1 MKQRFLS
8 IFLALALIIPFFP
21 QVTLPAKAAETTA
34 KTQDENSNEN
44 TDAFGIKMDTTIDTK
59 KEKANNPYGT
69 EGWVNLFTVPELFVS
84 QGYDGYRSFET
95 YNYNN
100 DRDHK
105 EGSIGSITDGTRTGK
120 KEEGN
125 KNGFTIMDT
134 APVDAEGEGQKRYV
148 AVLGYWLGG
157 KRLELYIA
165 DKDGNRVSNT
175 YAIGGE
181 KTLDYLEQA
190 DAFEDTGFVSVA
202 AGDFNGDG
210 KDTVIAYAPL
220 MESDSEQPQLW
231 EFSITAYGNN
241 MQLDK
246 TGTVCNIFDILGTEN
261 IATKHSNNGKVFR
274 NTPVVQM
281 TTADT
286 DKDSVDELVVTAGM
300 NNTKADVNNRQSR
313 MFIYDKITE
322 EKTYWNKTF
331 ELNTQ
336 GYNNGNQRLRWAS
349 SSVGNLVMTGSGA
362 DYPEIITAGWVDKK
376 TNKDADL
383 THDIGAYVTS
393 CSKTTKKGN
402 SAIGTYAKS
411 EVPAIGSNGQPQVSG
426 FTKDGHY
433 RDDVQSLVVVDTFAA
448 DGVNA
453 EASVLIMDTIYTY
466 EAGKGLN
473 EEYRTDY
480 FNHSDNGIGTSII
493 TNGLVQDAVSGN
505 FSGNEEGREQIVF
518 TTCQKRAS
526 KNQYFYKTY
535 TYKKTGKSS
544 WQYNSTGYRISK
556 KGNAYTSLCA
566 PDIDS
571 DSTIARIKD
580 VSLTYTE
587 PEVLALLESTP
598 YFSEVD
604 EGDIGNSET
613 AYGKENGEGT
623 SVSTAEGLTTNIV
636 AGFEWSVD
644 DICAGFVCGAG
655 FETSV
660 EQGYTWETA
669 TSTTKKFS
677 LNYSNDTGENQVI
690 VYRRPVTTYRYEI
703 KGTKDTMVLARQGT
717 LLTSMLPVD
726 EYNEAAQS
734 YELEEIADGTLATPG
749 NPFSYRSSTAG
760 LNNVAESKIT
770 TQYGKE
776 GTVTQEF
783 STETEQEKTFTYD
796 LNASFTAYGLVFGV
810 KAGGG
815 AGTTYSESQST
826 INTEA
831 ITKTGAVTGKQVE
844 GYDFNWKFAHWTTK
858 VNGTE
863 VPVLGYVLTNVIAPP
878 SPPENLAVE
887 SVTSDSAKITW
898 DAGERGADEYRIY
911 QIYSDG
917 SDIQIGTVDG
927 TESTYEVTGLKPD
940 TSYTYAIKAYKE
952 GKKGDAISGESVFS
966 EKLIVTTL
974 PEKMG
979 TVTITNPENASVK
992 IGGSAVFKADLS
1004 STASDYR
1011 ATNYKWQRREKG
1023 GKWQT
1028 IDGAKSS
1035 KLTLNDLTEE
1045 DNDTEYRCIFRVS
1058 YTSASSLIEYYSK
1071 AATLTVGETAVAPK
1085 LTITGHDN
1093 TGDGTLAIPYAG
1105 KSDYNKKTGT
1115 TTQKIETTQNITI
1128 EKSGTHP
1135 ELTVYTDGDKTAPK
1149 YYGIGKDDKENI
1161 VYYQVVKN
1169 GDAYTAGD
1177 KITFAEKYSYT
1188 NLNGDAVTDVP
1199 AEFNSGKDSVTVTKD
1214 NVTYYL
1220 QAKITG
1226 KQRAGISTG
1235 SSGVKS
1241 KDSRLES
1248 MTGITYY
1255 WKSNNGYYTYDPS
1268 ASDTPGSA
1276 VTLSDADKNALY
1288 DVYHKANTKVVVG
1301 RNETYTVS
1309 DTSTVNGKQ
1318 ETTYEDESQY
1328 GFALITISS
1337 GETTTYTITS
1347 IQEDVKET
1355 YTIGDTELSGFDPAK
1370 LTLVTKQVINI
1381 VETPVYTTQAGD
1393 SLTLHAKVTEKGNED
1408 NSKAA
1413 AGASVEFKI
1422 VNTQTNGVETISK
1435 TTDANGEA
1443 KTNWTAATSGLY
1455 SIQVNVLAK
1464 SGYTASATKAQYY
1477 NAGGTYETNTTEYRL
1492 VLSSAGETLTG
1503 TMTYGG
1509 IVSYELQERAITVS
1523 SDEAK
1528 TQTAGEWKKSGKTN
1542 LTYTVET
1549 TEKDGK
1555 KVDEVSQPLSVASY
1569 NFRVYDG
1576 DTIDPQKELAAAALQ
1591 VTKAAVTITPEIKNG
1606 VTPSSA
1612 SDITLKVEPE
1622 ISGVNIND
1630 VLNVNCGY
1638 FTDKTATGKF
1648 DVILSYKTDSNGAV
1662 TDKVKAFQNNY
1673 TAALE
1678 SASFTVKPDSAQVKF
1693 SCGENGTIVGHY
1705 ADNWYP
1711 MASGSNQTKGTRL
1724 RFVVAPNSGYGV
1736 AKWIINGTDYEV
1748 DAKNLPEG
1756 MRISEDGKRLDVAS
1770 FNPASQTASTNPGHT
1785 KDGVLTVEVSFKS
1798 TSHKITYNVD
1808 GKGGTLTAV
1817 NENDKKINSGT
1828 KITQGSKVTFTAE
1841 PEDGYIVSGWK
1852 VDGNPYKWQD
1862 KDKDYLGTTLVLED
1876 ISKDE
1881 DVIVSFKKSTAS
1893 YKVITSVADE
1903 DGKTDTSLA
1912 KVTAI
1917 NAETKEAVTDLTSI
1931 KEGTTLTFTAS
1942 VADKTNHMV
1951 KLWQTSKDG
1960 KTWEDA
1966 ALSGG
1971 SNTFTLYNI
1980 SGDLHIRPVI
1990 TIAQKYSLK
1999 YKVVLDDG
2007 EPGETIVT
2015 DKTVAELTA
2024 TSNGQEIASGESHSA
2039 YIPVKFAL
2047 TLNNDYYVTG
2057 WSKNVKAGED
2067 LSRAN
2072 LDALD
2077 SNTEVVVTIKEK
2089 PVVTIPSA
2097 ANGSIKVTFLDAD
2110 EKEVIVNDK
2119 DHVEAGT
2126 NLIVTLIPEKGY
2138 VVDEDALGTSVETEY
2153 TDEDKSGNTTDTKS
2167 YKVENVI
2174 ANVTVKGAFKALR
2187 THKVTY
2193 EPVIAAGESANG
2205 TLTAKADRKQM
2216 DIYKV
2221 DKLTTGEK
2229 VYEGSTLTFT
2239 AAPDT
2244 DYSIQE
2250 WRINGTILKE
2260 DGIKVTDSVLTLPN
2274 IAKDYTVTVQFKKS
2288 GSDTTIAAGENGK
2301 IVSAVA
2307 GKVDQIA
2314 NIESGFVLAAG
2325 ATVDITAQPDTGY
2338 KVGCWKVNGKV
2349 VDGQTGN
2356 TYTYTADEKG
2366 TGAAITVQFV
2376 QIDYTVSWSAVN
2388 GTVTAKDKTDKD
2400 YEGDSADIQGGSEVI
2415 FTATPNEAYRVSQW
2429 KVNGK
2434 VVEGENANTFIFTV
2448 PSGAKETPAVASYK
2462 VEVVCEK
2469 DQFTLTYAQP
2479 SNGTLTAKG
2488 AAGEVASGDKVNGDE
2503 EYTFTVKTDA
2513 DYIVESW
2520 TVDGQVIDSHSAS
2533 YEVTVK
2539 KDTEVSVQLV
2549 PASYKVTY
2557 KVNNEQGKLLVG
2569 KDTEE
2574 KTDGEIAAAYGT
2586 SIKFTAVS
2594 NKFCHIKGWKLDGT
2608 EVTDTTEGISI
2619 SADGSELTLSEVKKE
2634 HSVEAIFDAATMYE
2648 VSYEVDEKGAASD
2661 AGTLKAKAGNTYLKL
2676 KKDQTTTVEGGKTLT
2691 FTAVPK
2697 SADFMVAGWFIN
2709 GKEVE
2714 GELSNTLVIEELDRK
2729 IHVTVQ
2735 YAKYKG
2741 YALPTANEG
2750 YLLSEMKRT
2759 PDDTEPKTD
2768 IRENG
2773 TLSFVVTPDTE
2784 NKYVRI
2790 DKMIING
2797 YDCLSDKLLEEKEQ
2811 PDDCTSV
2818 KVEKNKNG
2826 SYAITISGITGEIQ
2840 TDITAHKHTLKKVD
2854 KVNPTCTKAGN
2865 KEYWI
2870 CEDEN
2875 CKEMFL
2881 EEAAMKAVQWK
2892 DILLPATGH
2901 NYQNGICGNCGANDP
2916 TYVDIHPG
2924 TPKVKAKAK
2933 GVQKIKLSWSQ
2944 AKDAQ
2949 GYIVYRYNAKTKKY
2963 AVIANTKKT
2972 AYTDKKRT
2980 PGTVYR
2986 YLVKAYGVSLN
2997 KKVIYGQVSNCAVAV
3012 TKPQTPKITSV
3023 KKAGTTK
3030 AMIQLKTKRNVKGY
3044 QLYEYMWQTKK
3055 FKLVGKIE
3063 GKKYYK
3069 YDSKKKKFI
3078 RDRKSK
3084 VVQNAKKKTI
3094 SVKITTNNLNFKRYR
3109 RYRFKVRS
3117 YVKYNGK
3124 QIFSKISKQKIVTR

>member
-8 IFLALALIIPFFP
+8 IFLVLALIIPFFP

-34 KTQDENSNEN
+34 KTQDENS
-44 TDAFGIKMDTTIDTK
+44 
-59 KEKANNPYGT
+59 
-69 EGWVNLFTVPELFVS
+69 
-84 QGYDGYRSFET
+84 
-95 YNYNN
+95 N

-134 APVDAEGEGQKRYV
+134 APVDAKGEGQKRYV

-157 KRLELYIA
+157 KRLELCIA

-231 EFSITAYGNN
+231 EFSIGSN
-241 MQLDK
+241 MQLEK
-246 TGTVCNIFDILGTEN
+246 TGTVCNIFDILGTGN

-313 MFIYDKITE
+313 MFIYDNITE
-322 EKTYWNKTF
+322 EEKSYWNKTF
-331 ELNTQ
+331 ELDTK

-453 EASVLIMDTIYTY
+453 KASVLIMDTIYTY

-535 TYKKTGKSS
+535 TYKKTGKSF
-544 WQYNSTGYRISK
+544 WQCNSTGYRISK

-863 VPVLGYVLTNVIAPP
+863 IPVLGYVLTNVIAPP

-1035 KLTLNDLTEE
+1035 KLTLNDLTEA
-1045 DNDTEYRCIFRVS
+1045 DNNTEYRCIFRVS

-1071 AATLTVGETAVAPK
+1071 AATLTVGETAVAPE

-1093 TGDGTLAIPYAG
+1093 TGNGTLAKPYAG
-1105 KSDYNKKTGT
+1105 KSNYNKKTGT
-1115 TTQKIETTQNITI
+1115 TTQEIKTTKNITI
-1128 EKSGTHP
+1128 EKSGTQP
-1135 ELTVYTDGDKTAPK
+1135 ELTVYTDGDQTAPK
-1149 YYGIGKDDKENI
+1149 YYGVGKDENDNI
-1161 VYYQVVKN
+1161 VYYQVAKT
-1169 GDAYTAGD
+1169 GDTYTAGD
-1177 KITFAEKYSYT
+1177 KITVAEKYSYT
-1188 NLNGDAVTDVP
+1188 NLNGAAVTDVP
-1199 AEFNSGKDSVTVTKD
+1199 AEFNSGKDSVTVTKND
-1214 NVTYYL
+1214 VTYYL

-1226 KQRAGISTG
+1226 KQRAGINTG
-1235 SSGVKS
+1235 SSGVTS
-1241 KDSRLES
+1241 TDSRLES

-1255 WKSNNGYYTYDPS
+1255 WKSNNGYYTYDSS
-1268 ASDTPGSA
+1268 APNTPGSA

-1288 DVYHKANTKVVVG
+1288 DVYHKADTKVVVG

-1318 ETTYEDESQY
+1318 ETTYENESQY
-1328 GFALITISS
+1328 GFALVTISS

-1347 IQEDVKET
+1347 IQEDVEET
-1355 YTIGDTELSGFDPAK
+1355 YTVGDTELAGFDPAK
-1370 LTLVTKQVINI
+1370 LTLVTKQVINT

-1393 SLTLHAKVTEKGNED
+1393 SLTLRAKVTEKD

-1422 VNTQTNGVETISK
+1422 VNTQTNGVETISA
-1435 TTDANGEA
+1435 TTDANGAASA
-1443 KTNWTAATSGLY
+1443 KWTAATSGLY

-1492 VLSSAGETLTG
+1492 VLSSAGKTLTG

-1509 IVSYELQERAITVS
+1509 SVSYELQERAITVS
-1523 SDEAK
+1523 SDAAK
-1528 TQTAGEWKKSGKTN
+1528 AQTVGEWKKSEKTN

-1549 TEKDGK
+1549 TEKDRK
-1555 KVDEVSQPLSVASY
+1555 KVDEVKQPLSVASY

-1622 ISGVNIND
+1622 ISGVNLND

-1673 TAALE
+1673 TAVFE

-1693 SCGENGTIVGHY
+1693 SCGENGTIVGRY

-1724 RFVVAPNSGYGV
+1724 RFAVAPNSGYGV
-1736 AKWIINGTDYEV
+1736 AKWIINGTDYAV

-1756 MRISEDGKRLDVAS
+1756 MRISEDGKILDVAS

-1798 TSHKITYNVD
+1798 TSHEITYSVD

-1841 PEDGYIVSGWK
+1841 PEEGYIVSGWK
-1852 VDGNPYKWQD
+1852 VDGKTYKWQD
-1862 KDKDYLGTTLVLED
+1862 KDEDYLGTTLVLED

-1881 DVIVSFKKSTAS
+1881 NVIVSFKKSTAS

-1980 SGDLHIRPVI
+1980 SGNLYIRPVI

-2007 EPGETIVT
+2007 KPSETIVT
-2015 DKTVAELTA
+2015 DKKIAELTA

-2039 YIPVKFAL
+2039 YIPIEFAL

-2057 WSKNVKAGED
+2057 WSKNVKASED
-2067 LSRAN
+2067 LSGAS

-2089 PVVTIPSA
+2089 PVVTIPSGISNGTLTVIYKDA
-2097 ANGSIKVTFLDAD
+2097 ANKDISVSNG
-2110 EKEVIVNDK
+2110 
-2119 DHVEAGT
+2119 DHVPNGT
-2126 NLIVTLIPEKGY
+2126 QLLVTLTPEKGY
-2138 VVDEDALGTSVETEY
+2138 VVDEDALGASVETEY

-2174 ANVTVKGAFKALR
+2174 ANVTVKGAFKALG

-2193 EPVIAAGESANG
+2193 EPVIASGESANG

-2216 DIYKV
+2216 DIYKI

-2239 AAPDT
+2239 AAPDQ
-2244 DYSIQE
+2244 DYSVQE
-2250 WRINGTILKE
+2250 WRVNGKVLKE
-2260 DGIKVTDSVLTLPN
+2260 DGIKVTDSTLT
-2274 IAKDYTVTVQFKKS
+2274 IANVEKDYTVTVQFKKS
-2288 GSDTTIAAGENGK
+2288 GSDTTIAAGANGK

-2314 NIESGFVLAAG
+2314 NIETGFVLASG

-2356 TYTYTADEKG
+2356 TYTYTADENG

-2376 QIDYTVSWSAVN
+2376 QIDYAVSWSAVN
-2388 GTVTAKDKTDKD
+2388 GTVKAEDTSGTE
-2400 YEGDSADIQGGSEVI
+2400 YEGKKADIRGGSKVT
-2415 FTATPNEAYRVSQW
+2415 FSATPKEAYKVSCW

-2434 VVEGENANTFIFTV
+2434 VVDGENANTFTFTV
-2448 PSGAKETPAVASYK
+2448 PSGAKETPEVASYK
-2462 VEVVCEK
+2462 VEAVCEK

-2479 SNGTLTAKG
+2479 SNGTLTARG

-2503 EYTFTVKTDA
+2503 KYTFTVKPDA

-2520 TVDGQVIDSHSAS
+2520 KVDGQVIDSHSTS

-2539 KDTEVSVQLV
+2539 KNTEVSVRLV

-2574 KTDGEIAAAYGT
+2574 KTDGEISAAYGT

-2648 VSYEVDEKGAASD
+2648 VSYEVDETSEGVASN
-2661 AGTLKAKAGNTYLKL
+2661 AGTLNAKAGNTDLKL

-2691 FTAVPK
+2691 FTAVPV
-2697 SADFMVAGWFIN
+2697 SADFMVAGWYVN
-2709 GKEVE
+2709 GKKVE
-2714 GELSNTLVIEELDRK
+2714 NELSNTCVIEKLDK
-2729 IHVTVQ
+2729 KVHVTVQ
-2735 YAKYKG
+2735 FTQYKG
-2741 YALPTANEG
+2741 YALPVSGEG
-2750 YLLSEMKRT
+2750 YALSEMKRT
-2759 PDDTEPKTD
+2759 PDDTTPDTE

-2773 TLSFVVTPDTE
+2773 TLSFKVAPDTD
-2784 NKYVRI
+2784 NKYIRI
-2790 DKMIING
+2790 DKLVING
-2797 YDCLSDKLLEEKEQ
+2797 YDCLADKLSEGKEQ
-2811 PDDCTSV
+2811 PENCTL
-2818 KVEKNKNG
+2818 VEVQKNEDG
-2826 SYAITISGITGEIQ
+2826 SYVITVSGITGEIQ

-2901 NYQNGICGNCGANDP
+2901 NYQNGICKNCGAKDP

-2933 GVQKIKLSWSQ
+2933 GDRKIKLSWSK

-2949 GYIVYRYNAKTKKY
+2949 GYIVYRYNAKTRKY

-2997 KKVIYGQVSNCAVAV
+2997 KKVIYGQVSNCASAV

-3023 KKAGTTK
+3023 KKDGTTK
-3030 AMIQLKTKRNVKGY
+3030 AAIQLKTERNVKGY

-3069 YDSKKKKFI
+3069 YDSKKKKFT

-3094 SVKITTNNLNFKRYR
+3094 SVKITTNNVNFKRYR

-3124 QIFSKISKQKIVTR
+3124 QIFSKLSKQKIVTR

>member
-105 EGSIGSITDGTRTGK
+105 EGSIGSITDGTRIGK

-231 EFSITAYGNN
+231 EFSIGSN
-241 MQLDK
+241 MQLEK
-246 TGTVCNIFDILGTEN
+246 TGTVCNIFDILGTGN

-313 MFIYDKITE
+313 MFIYDNITE
-322 EKTYWNKTF
+322 EEKSYWNKTF
-331 ELNTQ
+331 ELDTK
-336 GYNNGNQRLRWAS
+336 GYNNDNQRLRWAS

-453 EASVLIMDTIYTY
+453 KASVLIMDTIYTY

-535 TYKKTGKSS
+535 TYKKTGKSF
-544 WQYNSTGYRISK
+544 WQCNSTGYRISK

-863 VPVLGYVLTNVIAPP
+863 IPVLGYVLTNVIAPP

-1028 IDGAKSS
+1028 IDGARSS

-1045 DNDTEYRCIFRVS
+1045 DNNTEYRCIFRVS

-1071 AATLTVGETAVAPK
+1071 AAMLTVGETAVAPE
-1085 LTITGHDN
+1085 LAITGHDN
-1093 TGDGTLAIPYAG
+1093 TGNGTLDKPYAG

-1115 TTQKIETTQNITI
+1115 TTQDIETTQNITI

-1169 GDAYTAGD
+1169 GDTYTAGD

-1188 NLNGDAVTDVP
+1188 NLNGVAVTDVP
-1199 AEFNSGKDSVTVTKD
+1199 EEFNSGKDSVTVTKN

-1226 KQRAGISTG
+1226 EQRAGINTG
-1235 SSGVKS
+1235 SSGVTS
-1241 KDSRLES
+1241 RDSRLES

-1255 WKSNNGYYTYDPS
+1255 WKSNNGYYTYDSS
-1268 ASDTPGSA
+1268 APNTPGSA
-1276 VTLSDADKNALY
+1276 VTLSDADKNELY

-1347 IQEDVKET
+1347 IQEDVEET
-1355 YTIGDTELSGFDPAK
+1355 YTVGDTKLSGFDPAK
-1370 LTLVTKQVINI
+1370 LDIVTKQVTNTVKTPIY
-1381 VETPVYTTQAGD
+1381 ETQKGTT
-1393 SLTLHAKVTEKGNED
+1393 LTLHTKVMEKDSN
-1408 NSKAA
+1408 NAA
-1413 AGASVEFKI
+1413 VGASIEFKI
-1422 VNTQTNGVETISK
+1422 VNTQTNAINTISAV
-1435 TTDANGEA
+1435 TDSNGEA
-1443 KTNWTAATSGLY
+1443 KTTWRAATSGLY

-1464 SGYTASATKAQYY
+1464 SGYTGYTASARDAQYY

-1492 VLSSAGETLTG
+1492 VLSSTGKPLTG
-1503 TMTYGG
+1503 AMTYGG

-1528 TQTAGEWKKSGKTN
+1528 TQTVGEWKKSEKTN

-1549 TEKDGK
+1549 TEKDRK

-1576 DTIDPQKELAAAALQ
+1576 DTTDPQKELAAAALQ
-1591 VTKAAVTITPEIKNG
+1591 VTKAAVTITPKIKDG
-1606 VTPSSA
+1606 ETPSSA
-1612 SDITLKVEPE
+1612 SDITLEVDSE
-1622 ISGVNIND
+1622 ISGVNLND

-1648 DVILSYKTDSNGAV
+1648 DVILSYKTNSNGVV
-1662 TDKVKAFQNNY
+1662 TDEVKAFQNNY
-1673 TAALE
+1673 TATLE

-2047 TLNNDYYVTG
+2047 TLNNDYYVTS
-2057 WSKNVKAGED
+2057 WSKNVKARED
-2067 LSRAN
+2067 LSAAS

-2089 PVVTIPSA
+2089 PVVTIPSGISNGTLTVIYKDA
-2097 ANGSIKVTFLDAD
+2097 AN
-2110 EKEVIVNDK
+2110 K
-2119 DHVEAGT
+2119 DISVSNGDHIPNGT
-2126 NLIVTLIPEKGY
+2126 QLLVTLTPKKGY
-2138 VVDEDALGTSVETEY
+2138 VVDDSKLDAGIQTEY
-2153 TDEDKSGNTTDTKS
+2153 TDEDKSGNTTDTKT

-2174 ANVTVKGAFKALR
+2174 ANVTVKGAFKALG
-2187 THKVTY
+2187 THTVTY

-2205 TLTAKADRKQM
+2205 TLTAQADRKQM

-2221 DKLTTGEK
+2221 DKLTTDGN

-2244 DYSIQE
+2244 DYSVQE
-2250 WRINGTILKE
+2250 WRINGDVWKK

-2288 GSDTTIAAGENGK
+2288 GSDTTITAGENGK

-2314 NIESGFVLAAG
+2314 NIESGFVLASG

-2338 KVGCWKVNGKV
+2338 KVGCWEVNGKV

-2366 TGAAITVQFV
+2366 TGAAIAVRFV
-2376 QIDYTVSWSAVN
+2376 QIDYAVSWSAVN
-2388 GTVTAKDKTDKD
+2388 GTVKAEDTSGTE
-2400 YEGDSADIQGGSEVI
+2400 YEGNKADIRGGSQVT
-2415 FTATPNEAYRVSQW
+2415 FSATPEEAYKVSCW

-2434 VVEGENANTFIFTV
+2434 AVDGENGNTFTFTV
-2448 PSGAKETPAVASYK
+2448 PSGAKETPTVASYK
-2462 VEVVCEK
+2462 VEAVCEK

-2479 SNGTLTAKG
+2479 SNGTLTARG
-2488 AAGEVASGDKVNGDE
+2488 AADEVASGDKVNGDE
-2503 EYTFTVKTDA
+2503 KYTFTVKPNA

-2520 TVDGQVIDSHSAS
+2520 TVDGQVIHSHSTS

-2539 KDTEVSVQLV
+2539 KNTEVSVQLV

-2661 AGTLKAKAGNTYLKL
+2661 AGTLKAKAGNTDLKL
-2676 KKDQTTTVEGGKTLT
+2676 KKGQTTTVEGGKTLT

-2697 SADFMVAGWFIN
+2697 SVDFMVAGWYVN
-2709 GKEVE
+2709 GKKVE
-2714 GELSNTLVIEELDRK
+2714 NELSNTCVIEELDMK
-2729 IHVTVQ
+2729 VHVTVQ
-2735 YAKYKG
+2735 FTQYKG
-2741 YALPTANEG
+2741 YALPVSGEG
-2750 YLLSEMKRT
+2750 YALSEMKRT
-2759 PDDTEPKTD
+2759 PDDTTPDTE

-2773 TLSFVVTPDTE
+2773 TISFKVAPDTD
-2784 NKYVRI
+2784 NKYIRI
-2790 DKMIING
+2790 DKLVING
-2797 YDCLSDKLLEEKEQ
+2797 YDCLTDKLLEGKEQ
-2811 PDDCTSV
+2811 PENCTL
-2818 KVEKNKNG
+2818 VEVQKNEDG
-2826 SYAITISGITGEIQ
+2826 SYVITVSGITGEIQ

-2901 NYQNGICGNCGANDP
+2901 NYQNGICKNCGAKDP

-2933 GVQKIKLSWSQ
+2933 GDRKIKLSWSK

-2949 GYIVYRYNAKTKKY
+2949 GYIVYRYNAKTRKY

-2997 KKVIYGQVSNCAVAV
+2997 KKVIYGQVSNCASAV

-3023 KKAGTTK
+3023 KKAETTK
-3030 AMIQLKTKRNVKGY
+3030 AAIQLKTERNVKGY

-3069 YDSKKKKFI
+3069 YDSKKKKFT

-3094 SVKITTNNLNFKRYR
+3094 SVKITTNNVNFKRYR
-3109 RYRFKVRS
+3109 KYRFKVRS